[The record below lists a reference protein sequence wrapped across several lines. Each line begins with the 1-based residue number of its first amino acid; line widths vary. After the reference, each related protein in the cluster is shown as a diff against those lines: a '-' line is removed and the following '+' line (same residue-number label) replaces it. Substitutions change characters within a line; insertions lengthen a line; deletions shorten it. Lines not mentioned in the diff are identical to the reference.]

1 MPIPIIIN
9 IINFFYFLIGLA
21 SVCRINEKLVYEP
34 YKFIINEKT
43 KRRENPMPTYNKLI
57 RNKIPQI
64 IEANGKTPTTRI
76 LPEEEYIKELCKKT
90 QEELTEYLEA
100 DTKKHKLE
108 ELSDLL
114 ELINVLAEHED
125 TTLEEINNIRKKK
138 AEERGGFSD
147 RVFLI
152 EVTDN

>member
-1 MPIPIIIN
+1 M
-9 IINFFYFLIGLA
+9 
-21 SVCRINEKLVYEP
+21 S
-34 YKFIINEKT
+34 
-43 KRRENPMPTYNKLI
+43 TYNKLI

-64 IEANGKTPTTRI
+64 IKANGKTPTTRI
-76 LPEEEYIKELCKKT
+76 LPEEYIKEIYKKT

-100 DTKKHKLE
+100 DTKEHKLE

-114 ELINVLAEHED
+114 ELINALAEHEG

>member
-1 MPIPIIIN
+1 
-9 IINFFYFLIGLA
+9 
-21 SVCRINEKLVYEP
+21 
-34 YKFIINEKT
+34 
-43 KRRENPMPTYNKLI
+43 MPTYNKLI

-64 IEANGKTPTTRI
+64 IKSNGKTSTTRI
-76 LPEEEYIKELCKKT
+76 LPEEEYIKRTL
-90 QEELTEYLEA
+90 QQNPRRTEYLEA
-100 DTKKHKLE
+100 TTKEHKLE

-114 ELINVLAEHED
+114 ELINALAEHEG

-138 AEERGGFSD
+138 AEERGGFSN

>member
-1 MPIPIIIN
+1 
-9 IINFFYFLIGLA
+9 
-21 SVCRINEKLVYEP
+21 
-34 YKFIINEKT
+34 
-43 KRRENPMPTYNKLI
+43 MPTYNKLI
-57 RNKIPQI
+57 RDKIPQI
-64 IEANGKTPTTRI
+64 IKNNGKTTTTRI
-76 LPEEEYIKELCKKT
+76 LPEDEYITEICKKT

-100 DTKKHKLE
+100 DTKAHKLE

-114 ELINVLAEHED
+114 ELINALAEYEG

-152 EVTDN
+152 EVTDK

>member
-1 MPIPIIIN
+1 
-9 IINFFYFLIGLA
+9 
-21 SVCRINEKLVYEP
+21 
-34 YKFIINEKT
+34 
-43 KRRENPMPTYNKLI
+43 MPTYNKLI

-64 IEANGKTPTTRI
+64 IKSNEKTPTTRI
-76 LPEEEYIKELCKKT
+76 LNEDEYIKELCKKT
-90 QEELTEYLEA
+90 QEEISEYLEA
-100 DTKKHKLE
+100 DTKAHKLE

-114 ELINVLAEHED
+114 EIINALAEHEG

-138 AEERGGFSD
+138 AEERGGFSN